1 MTYAGVFENSGEI
14 VEVVIDGN
22 NLLFSDS
29 SGQITLLEGL
39 RFDKEGVIREFPD
52 LKDDEE
58 WKKKA
63 IERLKEHIKQMK
75 TEKETLDY
83 VKDELV
89 KFGNKAL
96 FYRQKGFRPKKWED

>member
-1 MTYAGVFENSGEI
+1 VPFAGVFENSGEI
-14 VEVVIDGN
+14 VEVLVSGN
-22 NLLFSDS
+22 TLLFSDS
-29 SGQITLLEGL
+29 SGQVTLLEGL
-39 RFDKEGVIREFPD
+39 KFDKQGVIREFQD
-52 LKDDEE
+52 LENDEE

-63 IERLKEHIKQMK
+63 IERLKEHIKKMN

-96 FYRQKGFRPKKWED
+96 YYRQKGFRP

>member
-1 MTYAGVFENSGEI
+1 MTFAGVFENAGEI
-14 VEVVIDGN
+14 VEVVIQGN
-22 NLLFSDS
+22 TLLFSDS
-29 SGQITLLEGL
+29 SGQVTLLEGL
-39 RFDKEGVIREFPD
+39 QFSKEGVIKEFPD

-63 IERLKEHIKQMK
+63 IERLKEHIKTIP

-96 FYRQKGFRPKKWED
+96 FYRQNGFRPKKW